1 MSVYPC
7 SILILISNFVGI
19 IGEIS
24 AVKRTV
30 SQPPEDKNRVMVTVK
45 LENDVSVTLSLFN
58 CQAVSFHKRLE
69 GMLDDPKVRLTV
81 FKAEEGINPE
91 DSKMSP
97 FIADMEGKTYTF
109 QIRVTW
115 YNFTVNHQ
123 SLNGGEGG
131 DDDTPDVPKGHGKI
145 ASGKGV
151 CEASKNAG
159 KEPVRNSHKK
169 AHVA

>member
-7 SILILISNFVGI
+7 SILISISNFVGI

-30 SQPPEDKNRVMVTVK
+30 SQPPEDKNRVIVTVK

-69 GMLDDPKVRLTV
+69 DMLDDPKVRLTV

-91 DSKMSP
+91 DSKMPP

-115 YNFTVNHQ
+115 CNFT
-123 SLNGGEGG
+123 GGEGG